1 MAKDVWTIKRVLEWT
16 SQYFKKENI
25 ESPRLNAE
33 VLLAHI
39 LRKTR
44 LELYLEFDRPLPLGE
59 LTLFK
64 KLIIKRSHHVP
75 LSYLTGEQD
84 FMGLRLKIDENVYIP
99 RPETEILVEEALKA
113 IRSIDFE
120 EGKASQDFIIV
131 DLGTGSGNIAIK
143 LAVELEKSKIYAVD
157 ISPEAIRIAR
167 ENAGMHNL
175 SKKITFLEGDLFI
188 PLVDLGLEGRVDL
201 IISNPPYVTSE
212 EIKSLPPEVL
222 REPKIALEGGW
233 DGLGVYRKTISQS
246 PKFLR
251 KAGFLALE
259 IGQGQAKRIQDL
271 ILAQKELY
279 SLQVISDYEGIER
292 IILARKADNG

>member
-1 MAKDVWTIKRVLEWT
+1 MIKDVWTIKRALEWT
-16 SQYFKKENI
+16 SQYFKKEKI
-25 ESPRLNAE
+25 ENPRLNAE

-44 LELYLEFDRPLPLGE
+44 LELYLEFSRPLSLRE

-99 RPETEILVEEALKA
+99 RPETEILVEEALKLV
-113 IRSIDFE
+113 RSIDFE
-120 EGKASQDFIIV
+120 EGKTSQDFIIV

-143 LAVELEKSKIYAVD
+143 LALELEKSKVYAVD
-157 ISPEAIRIAR
+157 ISPEALQIAR
-167 ENAGMHNL
+167 ENARMHNL
-175 SKKITFLEGDLFI
+175 NKRITFLEGDLFI
-188 PLVDLGLEGRVDL
+188 PLVDLGLEGKVDL
-201 IISNPPYVTSE
+201 MISNPPYVRSE

-222 REPKIALEGGW
+222 REPRIALEGGG
-233 DGLGVYRKTISQS
+233 DGLGIYRKIISQS
-246 PKFLR
+246 PGFLR

-259 IGQGQAKRIQDL
+259 IGHRQAKRIQDL
-271 ILAQKELY
+271 ILAQKGLC
-279 SLQVISDYEGIER
+279 SAQVISDYGGVER
-292 IILARKADNG
+292 ITLTSRI

>member
-1 MAKDVWTIKRVLEWT
+1 MIKDVWTIKRALEWT
-16 SQYFKKENI
+16 TQYFKKEKI
-25 ESPRLNAE
+25 ENPRLNAE

-44 LELYLEFDRPLPLGE
+44 LELYLEFSRPLSLRE

-75 LSYLTGEQD
+75 LSYLTGGQD

-99 RPETEILVEEALKA
+99 RPETEILVEEALKLV
-113 IRSIDFE
+113 RSIDFE
-120 EGKASQDFIIV
+120 EGKTSQDFIIV

-143 LAVELEKSKIYAVD
+143 LALELEKSKVYAVD
-157 ISPEAIRIAR
+157 ISPEALGVAR
-167 ENAGMHNL
+167 ENARMHNL
-175 SKKITFLEGDLFI
+175 NKRITFLEGDLFI

-201 IISNPPYVTSE
+201 IISNPPYVRSE

-222 REPKIALEGGW
+222 REPRIALEGGG
-233 DGLGVYRKTISQS
+233 DGLAIYRKIISQS
-246 PKFLR
+246 PGFLR

-259 IGQGQAKRIQDL
+259 IGHRQARRIQDL

-279 SLQVISDYEGIER
+279 SPQVISDYEGIER
-292 IILARKADNG
+292 IILTSRI